1 MSAEDHAML
10 FDIRERIARI
20 ESRQVHILEVL
31 TENKAKMDRIEQEA
45 HGLKGRVW
53 LVSTFLYRDWETDRK
68 STRLNSSHSRASRM
82 PSSA

>member
-31 TENKAKMDRIEQEA
+31 TENKAKMDRIEQDA

-53 LVSTFLYRDWETDRK
+53 LISTIVFWVLAAAWEIVK
-68 STRLNSSHSRASRM
+68 NRLLGH
-82 PSSA
+82 

>member
-20 ESRQVHILEVL
+20 EARQVHILEVM
-31 TENKAKMDRIEQEA
+31 TDNKAKMDRIEQDA

-53 LVSTFLYRDWETDRK
+53 LVSTIVFGVLAAAWEIIK
-68 STRLNSSHSRASRM
+68 NRLLGH
-82 PSSA
+82 P

>member
-20 ESRQVHILEVL
+20 ESRQVHILELL
-31 TENKAKMDRIEQEA
+31 TDHKTKMDRIEAEA

-53 LVSTFLYRDWETDRK
+53 LVSTIVFATLAAAWEIIK
-68 STRLNSSHSRASRM
+68 NRLLGQS
-82 PSSA
+82 

>member
-1 MSAEDHAML
+1 ML

-53 LVSTFLYRDWETDRK
+53 LVSTVVFGVLAAAWEIIK
-68 STRLNSSHSRASRM
+68 NRLLSH
-82 PSSA
+82 